1 MWRNFLLLLGFIRLS
16 LGIHV
21 VQNLKIHVEGDRCIH
36 EHQSDILV
44 SLYFQNCIRQKSL
57 SQLLGYFPPRAVLY
71 SILFLSQ
78 FLLGS
83 ITIVEEEQGQKTYP
97 EVDFQ
102 EFFYV
107 NIGVDEFNDSAFPS
121 LWRGKVQETE
131 YGHLD
136 DQNPEKYRVNK
147 LYHLFKSLI

>member
-1 MWRNFLLLLGFIRLS
+1 MLGFIRLS
-16 LGIHV
+16 LRIHV
-21 VQNLKIHVEGDRCIH
+21 VQYLEIHIEGDRCIH
-36 EHQSDILV
+36 QHQSDILV
-44 SLYFQNCIRQKSL
+44 SLHFQNRIRQKSL
-57 SQLLGYFPPRAVLY
+57 PQLLRYFPAGAVLY
-71 SILFLSQ
+71 SILFPSQ
-78 FLLGS
+78 FLFGS
-83 ITIVEEEQGQKTYP
+83 ITVVEEEQGQKAYP

-102 EFFYV
+102 EFFHV
-107 NIGVDEFNDSAFPS
+107 NIGIDKFDDSAFPS